1 MCCVLAIL
9 IHITVKPKR
18 QRLPSL
24 STYSDSAGEGGV
36 GGVVGAASRVQS
48 DADGRLP
55 YPLFAV
61 ACQLVLQVLGLQLE
75 LGPLLDLL
83 LALGR

>member
-1 MCCVLAIL
+1 MERGRGSFA
-9 IHITVKPKR
+9 
-18 QRLPSL
+18 
-24 STYSDSAGEGGV
+24 
-36 GGVVGAASRVQS
+36 GAASRVES

-55 YPLFAV
+55 YPLFTV